1 MSKKILDPKDLI
13 KKLQLK
19 MLRIQQCVWNTK
31 DRVVIVFEGFDAAG
45 KGGAIR
51 KLTESLDPRGFRVHP
66 IGPPGEDEQGKHYLY
81 RFWTNLPSK
90 GIIAIFDRSW
100 YGRVLVER
108 VEDLIPKKRWKEAY
122 SEINQFEKTLTN
134 DGIAVIKIFIRI
146 SKDEQ
151 FKRFEERINDPYKHW
166 KITEA
171 DIRARKK
178 WNSYARAVKDML
190 LETSTTESPWYVI
203 DGDDKEA
210 AREEV
215 LKIVTEQL
223 HSRAN
228 WTEHKAHEHSTKSL
242 KKELLRL
249 K

>member
-1 MSKKILDPKDLI
+1 MSKKILDPKEII
-13 KKLQLK
+13 KELQLK

-31 DRVVIVFEGFDAAG
+31 DRVIIVFEGFDASG

-51 KLTESLDPRGFRVHP
+51 RLTESLDPRGFRVHP
-66 IGPPGEDEQGKHYLY
+66 IGPPQVDEQGKHYLF
-81 RFWTNLPSK
+81 RFWANLPSR

-108 VEDLIPKKRWKEAY
+108 VEGLIPKKRWKEAY
-122 SEINQFEKTLTN
+122 HEINEFEQTLTN
-134 DGIAVIKIFIRI
+134 DGIVLIKIFIRI
-146 SKDEQ
+146 SKQEQ
-151 FKRFEERINDPYKHW
+151 YKRFEERLSDPYKHW

-171 DIRARKK
+171 DIRAREK
-178 WNSYARAVKDML
+178 WNDYTKAVKDML
-190 LETSTTESPWYVI
+190 LETSTTDSPWYVI
-203 DGDDKEA
+203 EGDDKES

-223 HSRAN
+223 LSRAK
-228 WTEHKAHEHSTKSL
+228 WTENKAHQHDTKNL
-242 KKELLRL
+242 KKELKAL